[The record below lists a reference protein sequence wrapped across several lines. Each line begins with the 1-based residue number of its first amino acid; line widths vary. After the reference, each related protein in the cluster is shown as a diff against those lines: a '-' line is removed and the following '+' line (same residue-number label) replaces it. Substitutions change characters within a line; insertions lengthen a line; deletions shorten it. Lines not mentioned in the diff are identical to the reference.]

1 MRTSLLIYTN
11 LRLTS
16 GISFGSEYVPKV
28 MFTLQI
34 VVVHA
39 MLLRDKCKIP
49 TIRIKI
55 CTWDNENVS
64 VAAYMNRIS
73 RNGFVAKLE

>member
-1 MRTSLLIYTN
+1 
-11 LRLTS
+11 
-16 GISFGSEYVPKV
+16 

-34 VVVHA
+34 VVVYSV
-39 MLLRDKCKIP
+39 LLRDKCKNP
-49 TIRIKI
+49 TIRIKG

-73 RNGFVAKLE
+73 RNGFVAELCK